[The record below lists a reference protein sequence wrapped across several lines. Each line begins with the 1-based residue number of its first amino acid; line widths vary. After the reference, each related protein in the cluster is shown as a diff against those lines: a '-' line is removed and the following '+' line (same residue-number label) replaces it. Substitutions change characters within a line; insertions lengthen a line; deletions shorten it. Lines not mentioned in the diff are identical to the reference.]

1 MFSQEQE
8 MAFRFLFNL
17 LVDEDVLKLFGVE
30 WHGLCGEAKSVV
42 MYDLWNGSIAIK
54 DMNNLLRQI
63 N

>member
-30 WHGLCGEAKSVV
+30 RHGLCGEAKSVV
-42 MYDLWNGSIAIK
+42 MYDL
-54 DMNNLLRQI
+54 
-63 N
+63 